1 MLLCMYVRF
10 NCITFQTQTAVEEQ
24 LKLDQSPHCL
34 RCLRSARNT
43 LVAARATFDETDWYN
58 KPTVNSF
65 LKWLVAKSHVDE
77 KSLSSK
83 CCSDLKTAVDKTS
96 NWDQM
101 FCAEKME
108 ADVKKILTVKYGALL
123 VMYCL

>member
-43 LVAARATFDETDWYN
+43 LVAARATFDETD
-58 KPTVNSF
+58 
-65 LKWLVAKSHVDE
+65 
-77 KSLSSK
+77 
-83 CCSDLKTAVDKTS
+83 C
-96 NWDQM
+96 
-101 FCAEKME
+101 
-108 ADVKKILTVKYGALL
+108 
-123 VMYCL
+123 